1 MVAEHY
7 QGVDGAEGKCTTQRA
22 LEWILTMNRSYC
34 GARSAMRGCVSVSH
48 YCHCVGRSILIVLLA
63 IAAIILEE
71 KKRLSLWE
79 SKDTVKAAGFSA
91 VSRPKEQRI

>member
-1 MVAEHY
+1 
-7 QGVDGAEGKCTTQRA
+7 
-22 LEWILTMNRSYC
+22 
-34 GARSAMRGCVSVSH
+34 
-48 YCHCVGRSILIVLLA
+48 LIVLLA
-63 IAAIILEE
+63 IAAIVLEE